1 MQHETPIIAVMLSG
15 GGRTL
20 LNLQDSIDAG
30 ALGARVGLVI
40 ASRQCAGAERAGAR
54 GLNTVVRAG
63 DIPAPELQRLVHDA
77 GAGWVVLAGYLR
89 RVNIPA
95 PLARRI
101 INIHPALLP
110 SFGGAGMYGE
120 RVHEAVLGAG
130 CKVSG
135 CTAHLCDDRYD
146 TGPIVAQACC
156 PVEDGDTPETLAA
169 RVFALECEVY
179 PAAVAALVEGRVRV
193 SADGRRATV
202 LTR

>member
-1 MQHETPIIAVMLSG
+1 MQHETPTIAVMLSG

-20 LNLQDSIDAG
+20 LNLQDRIDAG
-30 ALGARVGLVI
+30 ALRARVGLVI
-40 ASRQCAGAERAGAR
+40 ASRECAGAERARAR

-63 DIPAPELQRLVHDA
+63 DIPATELQRLANEA
-77 GAGWVVLAGYLR
+77 GAGSVVLAGYLR

-95 PLARRI
+95 PLAGRI

-120 RVHEAVLGAG
+120 RVHQAVLAAG

-156 PVEDGDTPETLAA
+156 PVRDGDTAETLAA
-169 RVFALECEVY
+169 RVFSLECEVY
-179 PAAVAALVEGRVRV
+179 PGAVAAMVEGRVRV

-202 LTR
+202 LAR